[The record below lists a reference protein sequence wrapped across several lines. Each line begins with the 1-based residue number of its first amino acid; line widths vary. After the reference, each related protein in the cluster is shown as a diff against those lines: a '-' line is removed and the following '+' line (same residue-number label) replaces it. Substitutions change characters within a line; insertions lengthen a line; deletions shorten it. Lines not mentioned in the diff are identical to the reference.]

1 MKIFAGIDN
10 GVTGTIAVVKD
21 GNCLAFIETPIKKEQ
36 SYTKKKDIISRIDS
50 EKLVKFFEDLMQR
63 ENLKSE
69 DFFAVIERPM
79 INPTRFKAS
88 ISAAR
93 SLEAT
98 QTVLEILQIPYQ
110 FIDSR
115 EWQKSELPKGY
126 EGPEL
131 KKASADIGCRLF
143 PAQSDLI
150 RKHKDADGLLIAY
163 YAYKAGL

>member
-1 MKIFAGIDN
+1 MRIWIGIDN

-21 GNCLAFIETPIKKEQ
+21 GGCLAFIETPIKKEQ

-50 EKLVKFFEDLMQR
+50 EKLVKFFQDIMER
-63 ENLKSE
+63 ENLNHE

-98 QTVLEILQIPYQ
+98 QTILELLQIPYQ

-115 EWQKSELPKGY
+115 EWQKNTLPKGY

-131 KKASADIGCRLF
+131 KKVSADIGCRLF
-143 PAQSDLI
+143 PTQSDLI
-150 RKHKDADGLLIAY
+150 RKHKDADALLIAY
-163 YAYKAGL
+163 YASRANL

>member
-1 MKIFAGIDN
+1 MKTYAGVDN
-10 GVTGTIAVVKD
+10 GVTGTISVVQEGK
-21 GNCLAFIETPIKKEQ
+21 CLEFLLTPVKKEQ

-50 EKLVKFFEDLMQR
+50 VKLVKFFQDIMEHN
-63 ENLKSE
+63 NLKPG
-69 DFFAVIERPM
+69 DLLAVIERPM

-98 QTVLEILQIPYQ
+98 QIVFESLGIPYM

-115 EWQKSELPKGY
+115 EWQKAELPKGY

-131 KKASADIGCRLF
+131 KKASMDIGCRLF
-143 PAQSDLI
+143 PDKAELI
-150 RKHKDADGLLIAY
+150 KKHKDADGLLIAH
-163 YAYKAGL
+163 YAYKSNF